1 MQYEDGID
9 ITEGMGASQ
18 VEILKGYCEEKLA
31 EEEEK
36 LSKNE
41 T

>member
-9 ITEGMGASQ
+9 ITEGMSASQ
-18 VEILKGYCEEKLA
+18 VEILKGYCEKRLA

-36 LSKNE
+36 
-41 T
+41 